1 MFLFLSNPF
10 HNFEH
15 ASHVVMSVNKM
26 LGRIVAPTQLD
37 EATRN
42 DSSMAS
48 VGDLSG
54 VDDIASPRL
63 SGRNRRQKSLGEDDF
78 RASNPFGSPRRR
90 GGKGR
95 LAASTLHDH
104 TYGITSDPLTQFAC
118 VFSALVHDVDHPGVP
133 NTQLM
138 MENLALAEIY
148 NGRSVAEQNSVDL
161 AWELLMDTQYAN
173 FQNAICANQEELD
186 RFRQL
191 VVNSVMATD
200 LLDKDLKDLRN
211 KRWAKAFDASIQE
224 PAHIAVNRKAT
235 IVIEHLIQAS
245 DVSHMMQHWYI
256 YRKWNTRLFMEMYI
270 AYKMGR
276 SNTDPASFWYE
287 GEICFYDFY
296 VIPLAKKL
304 NDCGVFGVSSF
315 ECLDYAMKN
324 RSEWE
329 RRGRQIVED
338 MKEEALAMTLFPE
351 GGGTQ
356 RRLVYDGSSV
366 CSGGTSNE

>member
-1 MFLFLSNPF
+1 
-10 HNFEH
+10 
-15 ASHVVMSVNKM
+15 MSVNKM
-26 LGRIVAPTQLD
+26 LGRIVAPSQLD
-37 EATRN
+37 EATTVH
-42 DSSMAS
+42 DHSMMSS
-48 VGDLSG
+48 GDFT
-54 VDDIASPRL
+54 DDNFSPKPGRL
-63 SGRNRRQKSLGEDDF
+63 PRRSKSFSSEDDF

-90 GGKGR
+90 AGKGKV
-95 LAASTLHDH
+95 AASTLHDH

-133 NTQLM
+133 NTQLVK
-138 MENLALAEIY
+138 ENLALSEIY

-161 AWELLMDTQYAN
+161 AWELLMDSQYTGL
-173 FQNAICANQEELD
+173 QNAICANQEELD

-200 LLDKDLKDLRN
+200 LMDKDLKELRN
-211 KRWAKAFDASIQE
+211 KRWATAFDSSIQE
-224 PAHIAVNRKAT
+224 DYVLAVNRKAT

-256 YRKWNTRLFMEMYI
+256 YRKWNTRLFMEMYK
-270 AYKMGR
+270 AYKQGR
-276 SNTDPASFWYE
+276 SDKDPATFWYE
-287 GEICFYDFY
+287 GEIGFYDFY

-329 RRGRQIVED
+329 RRGRAIVED
-338 MKEEALAMTLFPE
+338 MKEEALKLMLNPE
-351 GGGTQ
+351 EGDA
-356 RRLVYDGSSV
+356 RLRLVSDHSSV
-366 CSGGTSNE
+366 CSSAHE